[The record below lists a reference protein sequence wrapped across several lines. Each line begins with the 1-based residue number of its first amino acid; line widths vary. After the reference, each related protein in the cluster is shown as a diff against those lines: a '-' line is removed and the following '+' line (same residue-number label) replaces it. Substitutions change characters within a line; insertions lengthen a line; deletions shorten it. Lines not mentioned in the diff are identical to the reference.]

1 MNRIMTVILTVS
13 FVLPI
18 PTSILAVQQSANS
31 NPEGVSRN
39 ALSSDSFVAPDETY
53 LALKWQSHY
62 ASHVPPS
69 RGTPGRTI
77 SGGTR

>member
-18 PTSILAVQQSANS
+18 PTSILATQQS
-31 NPEGVSRN
+31 V
-39 ALSSDSFVAPDETY
+39 D
-53 LALKWQSHY
+53 
-62 ASHVPPS
+62 ASHIPPS